1 MNLSRKRMTG
11 YYQVINLTLHGVGKS
26 SRPLEPEEA
35 NVWISKDSLEAILD
49 ELCRFCNFTLT
60 VDDGNESDVEIV
72 MPALLRKKMRAIFF
86 IPAGKLGRQRYL
98 SQKDVQSLVQEGM
111 EVGTHGMFHRD
122 WRKLNDLELGIEI
135 NDSKKILEDITG
147 QAVPKAACPFGSYD
161 HRVLRYL
168 RKARFQTVYT
178 SDGGRAQSN
187 WWLQP
192 RNSLHA
198 IDNPDTLRVIMA
210 QPDSMSERLILSV
223 KRLVKR
229 WR

>member
-1 MNLSRKRMTG
+1 M
-11 YYQVINLTLHGVGKS
+11 INLTLHGVGKPGG
-26 SRPLEPEEA
+26 PLEPEEA
-35 NVWISKDSLEAILD
+35 CVWISKDSLEAILD
-49 ELCRFCNFTLT
+49 ELRRFNLFTLT
-60 VDDGNESDVEIV
+60 VDDGNESDVKTV
-72 MPALLRKKMRAIFF
+72 MPALLRKEMRAIFF
-86 IPAGKLGRQRYL
+86 IPAGKLGQQGYL
-98 SQKDVQSLVQEGM
+98 GRKDVQSLVQEGM

-122 WRKLNDLELGIEI
+122 WRRLNDHELGIEI
-135 NDSKKILEDITG
+135 NESKKILEDITG

-161 HRVLRYL
+161 HRVLRHL
-168 RKARFQTVYT
+168 RAAKFQRVYT

-198 IDNPDTLRVIMA
+198 SDNPDTLRVIMA
-210 QPDSMSERLILSV
+210 QPNSMSERLILSV